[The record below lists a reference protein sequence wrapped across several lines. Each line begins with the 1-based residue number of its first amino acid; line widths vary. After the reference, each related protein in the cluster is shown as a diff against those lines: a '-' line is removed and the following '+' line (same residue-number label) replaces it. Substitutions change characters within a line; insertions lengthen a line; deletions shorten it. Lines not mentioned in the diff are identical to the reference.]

1 MQEFGIDTIQP
12 YFLLFFLIFVNLN
25 FFKWIE
31 KHRKDHK
38 KHENTFRVKK
48 VKAGQAL
55 RIDSDDGMSVSI
67 RRKRHERV

>member
-55 RIDSDDGMSVSI
+55 RIESDEGMRDGE
-67 RRKRHERV
+67 RKIGP